1 LLDKGA
7 MTAKLAKAEKRDGRM
22 FGVLELAAQLPVKE
36 FGADKGYK
44 LKPGTALVYTETIE
58 AALDGAPAPGK
69 TVSAV
74 SSKIQLDSEQAT
86 VIYAVETRTT
96 VTTEP
101 LPKK

>member
-1 LLDKGA
+1 
-7 MTAKLAKAEKRDGRM
+7 
-22 FGVLELAAQLPVKE
+22 VKE

-44 LKPGTALVYTETIE
+44 LKPGTALAYADTIE

-69 TVSAV
+69 NVSAV

-86 VIYAVETRTT
+86 VIYSVETRTT